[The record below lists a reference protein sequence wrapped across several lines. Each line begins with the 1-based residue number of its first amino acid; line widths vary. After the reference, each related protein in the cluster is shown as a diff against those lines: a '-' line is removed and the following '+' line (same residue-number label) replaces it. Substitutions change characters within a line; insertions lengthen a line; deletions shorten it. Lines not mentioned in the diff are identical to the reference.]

1 MCAAPGSKTA
11 QIIEMVHANEQP
23 KVVPSKAFDD
33 FFIRSKGENHHRDLS
48 GNRRLTALL
57 SISSAWHSGLFKLF
71 QLDLFSP
78 TTPTT
83 DAVTC

>member
-33 FFIRSKGENHHRDLS
+33 FLS
-48 GNRRLTALL
+48 DQKERT
-57 SISSAWHSGLFKLF
+57 IIETF
-71 QLDLFSP
+71 QE
-78 TTPTT
+78 TEG
-83 DAVTC
+83 